1 MRDSSIEIEGA
12 GTGEI
17 DLSSGKGFS
26 LAAFLFFGEVKFLM
40 ATGLV
45 RKLEPCSLG
54 DWLCSGKE
62 TGLQVCA
69 YCCIWVS
76 APPWPTPFE
85 KSSTIVLN
93 I

>member
-1 MRDSSIEIEGA
+1 MGDSSIEFHGA

-17 DLSSGKGFS
+17 NLNSWNGFS
-26 LAAFLFFGEVKFLM
+26 LAALLFFGEKVRLLM

-54 DWLCSGKE
+54 DWLCRGKE

-69 YCCIWVS
+69 YCCVWVS
-76 APPWPTPFE
+76 APPGQHLLRHPG
-85 KSSTIVLN
+85 L
-93 I
+93 